1 MTKKDVKINSLL
13 NNVKRA
19 GECLDRK
26 KRSTSDLFKN
36 VLKSVTNRAFT
47 KRKDN
52 DNVQNDRRN
61 SES

>member
-19 GECLDRK
+19 GECLLDRK
-26 KRSTSDLFKN
+26 KRSTSDLLKN
-36 VLKSVTNRAFT
+36 VLKSVTNRGFS

-52 DNVQNDRRN
+52 DD
-61 SES
+61 